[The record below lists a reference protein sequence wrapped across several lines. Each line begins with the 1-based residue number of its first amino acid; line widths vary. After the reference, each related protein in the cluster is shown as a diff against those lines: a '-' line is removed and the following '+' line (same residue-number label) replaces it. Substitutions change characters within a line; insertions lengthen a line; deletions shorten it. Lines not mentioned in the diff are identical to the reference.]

1 MQLWG
6 GFAERQLQK
15 SLCSSSPTWQLCTV
29 GTGSAA
35 WGWAGA
41 GLWPDQLHCV
51 QGQWV
56 PPQAAQLEKAEESLS
71 SHSASEAVAKSEQGG
86 KGEED
91 REKGGG
97 GGFFSVLLW

>member
-1 MQLWG
+1 M
-6 GFAERQLQK
+6 
-15 SLCSSSPTWQLCTV
+15 
-29 GTGSAA
+29 
-35 WGWAGA
+35 
-41 GLWPDQLHCV
+41 
-51 QGQWV
+51 

-97 GGFFSVLLW
+97 GGSSVFCFGKYLNV